1 MEGTR
6 KHPSP
11 NARKM
16 LTTLCILLVANLPLY
31 PQASGVADQEF
42 KIAILQGDGATHFV
56 NYSRPEIPAV
66 RVTAGGRPLNGVQV
80 TFQLPDSGPSG
91 SFQGENG
98 RRTLILARDTDKNG
112 RAEAKSFSPNQEL
125 GAYTLSVTAVQGN
138 RSASVEVRQ
147 TNAFS
152 PSAAKQRKASKVVW
166 ITVAAVVGVAVVA
179 IVLVVTGHVK
189 GPSL

>member
-1 MEGTR
+1 
-6 KHPSP
+6 
-11 NARKM
+11 M
-16 LTTLCILLVANLPLY
+16 LAILCILLVANQPLY
-31 PQASGVADQEF
+31 PQASGVADQEI
-42 KIAILQGDGATHFV
+42 KIAILQGDGATHLV
-56 NYSRPEIPAV
+56 NYSRFETPAV
-66 RVTAGGRPLNGVQV
+66 EVTAGGRPLSGVQV

-98 RRTLILARDTDKNG
+98 RRTLILAGATDKSG
-112 RAEAKSFSPNQEL
+112 RAEAKSFRPNQES
-125 GAYTLSVTAVQGN
+125 GAYTLKVMAVQGN

-152 PSAAKQRKASKVVW
+152 PTAAKQRKAGKVVW
-166 ITVAAVVGVAVVA
+166 IAVAAIVGVVVVG